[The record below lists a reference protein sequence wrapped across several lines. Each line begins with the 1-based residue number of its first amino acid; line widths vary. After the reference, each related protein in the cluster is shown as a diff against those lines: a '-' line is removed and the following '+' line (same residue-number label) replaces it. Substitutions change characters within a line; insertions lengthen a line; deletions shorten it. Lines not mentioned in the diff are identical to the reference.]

1 MKRSEDL
8 MLFNA
13 KPYEHV
19 YKGLFL
25 FLAVYIGASLFAS
38 ILTPP
43 TYWLVEWVD
52 KINPCR
58 LTKYLLGKRVDIFYD
73 RLRWAPIVVALPWVL
88 KYCGLLSWRNLGIAF
103 DKYSLKLAAKFW
115 TAGLCIAALV
125 YAVQTLFAGAKI
137 NAEAAV
143 LNVVVSA
150 VLGSVILG
158 FLEEIVFRGL
168 IMRCVYTAIGAVS
181 AIVLSSLFF
190 AYKHFKVPSSI
201 WNHMPENGHAATWD
215 SGFLTCYYDTVG
227 IAYEFGLIEFA
238 SLFLFGSLLCMLYVR
253 TRSLLAPISFHA
265 GAIFCMMIFS
275 KCFEL
280 GTNEYAFWL
289 GTKWFS
295 DGVLGLCVCS
305 LFLLYTIFFMKD
317 SGRSL
322 R

>member
-115 TAGLCIAALV
+115 STGLCIAALV

-227 IAYEFGLIEFA
+227 IAYEFEPIEFA

-295 DGVLGLCVCS
+295 DGVLGLCVCA
-305 LFLLYTIFFMKD
+305 LFLLYTVFFMKD